1 MSNYKTEYQYNEH
14 NGNSYFYIEYN
25 GLSMCGQSKCHPD
38 DADMMSERTGLTIA
52 EARAHIQLLKAK
64 KKYEIQPKI
73 DVLRHLLTNIQ
84 SSKNHNPKA
93 YESCMLRSQLAHWES
108 QLTEINADIADEEK
122 YLKEYIDQ
130 KDKLYRKLRVRNQ

>member
-1 MSNYKTEYQYNEH
+1 MTEKTSYCYEDGYAIFTIHYKDCAFK
-14 NGNSYFYIEYN
+14 G
-25 GLSMCGQSKCHPD
+25 CAKCHPKD
-38 DADMMSERTGLTIA
+38 RDVESERTGLTIA
-52 EARAHIQLLKAK
+52 EARAHIRLLKAK

-93 YESCMLRSQLAHWES
+93 YESCMLRSQLAHWEG

-130 KDKLYRKLRVRNQ
+130 KDKLYRKLRARNQ

>member
-1 MSNYKTEYQYNEH
+1 MSNYKTEYQYNEEH
-14 NGNSYFYIEYN
+14 GNSYFYIEYN
-25 GLSMCGQSKCHPD
+25 GLSMCGQAKCHPD
-38 DADMMSERTGLTIA
+38 DTDMMSERTGLTIA
-52 EARAHIQLLKAK
+52 EARAHIQMLKAK

-93 YESCMLRSQLAHWES
+93 YESCMLRSQLAHWEG
-108 QLTEINADIADEEK
+108 QLAEINADIADEEK

-130 KDKLYRKLRVRNQ
+130 KDKLYRKLRARNQ

>member
-1 MSNYKTEYQYNEH
+1 MSDYKTEYQYDKDS
-14 NGNSYFYIEYN
+14 GNSYFYIEHN
-25 GLSMCGQSKCHPD
+25 GLSMCGQAKCHPD

-52 EARAHIQLLKAK
+52 EARAHIQMLKTK

-93 YESCMLRSQLAHWES
+93 YESCMLRSQLAHWEG
-108 QLTEINADIADEEK
+108 QLAEINADIADEEK

-130 KDKLYRKLRVRNQ
+130 KDKLYRKLRARNQ

>member
-1 MSNYKTEYQYNEH
+1 MSNDKTEYQYNEEH
-14 NGNSYFYIEYN
+14 GNSYFYIEYN
-25 GLSMCGQSKCHPD
+25 GLSMCGQAKCHPD
-38 DADMMSERTGLTIA
+38 DTDMMSERTGLTIA
-52 EARAHIQLLKAK
+52 EARAHIQMLKAK

-93 YESCMLRSQLAHWES
+93 YESCMLRSQLAHWEG
-108 QLTEINADIADEEK
+108 QLAEINADIADEEK

-130 KDKLYRKLRVRNQ
+130 KDKLYRKLRARNQ

>member
-1 MSNYKTEYQYNEH
+1 MSNYKTEYQYNKER
-14 NGNSYFYIEYN
+14 GNSYFYIEYN
-25 GLSMCGQSKCHPD
+25 GLSMCGQAKCHPD
-38 DADMMSERTGLTIA
+38 DVDMMSERTGLTIA
-52 EARAHIQLLKAK
+52 EARAHIQMLKAK

-108 QLTEINADIADEEK
+108 QLAEINADIADEEK

-130 KDKLYRKLRVRNQ
+130 KDKLYRKLRARNQ

>member
-1 MSNYKTEYQYNEH
+1 MSNYKTEYQYNEEH
-14 NGNSYFYIEYN
+14 GNSYFYIEYN
-25 GLSMCGQSKCHPD
+25 GLSMCGQAKCHPD
-38 DADMMSERTGLTIA
+38 DVDMMSERTGLTIA
-52 EARAHIQLLKAK
+52 EARAHIQMLKAK

-93 YESCMLRSQLAHWES
+93 YESCMLRSQLAHWEG
-108 QLTEINADIADEEK
+108 QLAEINADIADEEK

-130 KDKLYRKLRVRNQ
+130 KDKLYRKLRARNQ